1 MRNWRT
7 WPRRRCAS
15 GRGRGAAAGRPDARR
30 AGAAAPCGRV
40 LAVHGLAA
48 GRYTLT
54 VDGKAVAA
62 APADE
67 WAKGVTLDR
76 GPDFDQAE
84 QLRRAIVAKNR
95 LYFYRWRPA
104 NVTYLFGFRKQEQG
118 QNAIEIPK
126 FDPLVADKEQEIAKL
141 RVPTAHTY
149 ELKSEAK

>member
-1 MRNWRT
+1 MRF
-7 WPRRRCAS
+7 PVA
-15 GRGRGAAAGRPDARR
+15 GGVLPPAAPTNEAPAPP
-30 AGAAAPCGRV
+30 APCGRV

-67 WAKGVTLDR
+67 WSKGVTLDR

-84 QLRRAIVAKNR
+84 KLRQAIVAKNR

-126 FDPLVADKEQEIAKL
+126 FDPLVAEKEQEIAKL
-141 RVPTAHTY
+141 RVPAAHQY
-149 ELKSEAK
+149 ELKLEAN

>member
-1 MRNWRT
+1 M
-7 WPRRRCAS
+7 
-15 GRGRGAAAGRPDARR
+15 
-30 AGAAAPCGRV
+30 

-54 VDGKAVAA
+54 VDGKAVAS

-84 QLRRAIVAKNR
+84 RLRRAIVAKNR

-126 FDPLVADKEQEIAKL
+126 FDPLVAAKEQEIAKL
-141 RVPTAHTY
+141 RVPAAHTY